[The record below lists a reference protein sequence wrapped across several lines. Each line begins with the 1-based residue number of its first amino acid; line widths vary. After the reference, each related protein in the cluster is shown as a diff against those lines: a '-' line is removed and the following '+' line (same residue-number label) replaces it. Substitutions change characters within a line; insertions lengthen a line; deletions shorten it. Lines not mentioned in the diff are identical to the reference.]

1 MIFSNDTEW
10 DSWECSFDSNFWMT
24 QEQRD
29 ELAKKQKLAIEA
41 RSNVEQE
48 AVDVLFR
55 LFGSVDRTTPPVLD
69 ESEIQL
75 APDIEEAVV
84 NECINN
90 YDTFDLGKSN
100 DGFLSESTTHEP
112 RSTIH
117 EIPKEQ
123 HIVPNKECDAS
134 EIPPTTKCN
143 VIPVDT
149 DKRDRREEERADKL
163 KENKSYTNTI
173 MKYATKKHKNGIEGT
188 EITKKRKSRS
198 KISKPGKKLKTGG
211 KKVQN
216 KEKSST
222 TTKKTT
228 DTKKTF
234 TSSKENNKV
243 CLIFAQKTFFGI

>member
-1 MIFSNDTEW
+1 M
-10 DSWECSFDSNFWMT
+10 
-24 QEQRD
+24 
-29 ELAKKQKLAIEA
+29 
-41 RSNVEQE
+41 
-48 AVDVLFR
+48 
-55 LFGSVDRTTPPVLD
+55 P
-69 ESEIQL
+69 
-75 APDIEEAVV
+75 
-84 NECINN
+84 
-90 YDTFDLGKSN
+90 N

-228 DTKKTF
+228 DTKKTS
-234 TSSKENNKV
+234 TSSKENNKE